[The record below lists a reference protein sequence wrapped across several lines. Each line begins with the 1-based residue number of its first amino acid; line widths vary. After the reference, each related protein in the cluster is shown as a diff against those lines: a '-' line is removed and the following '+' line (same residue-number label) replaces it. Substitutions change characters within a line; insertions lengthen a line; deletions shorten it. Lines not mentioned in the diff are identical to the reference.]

1 MPVSPAAQHTMFC
14 NSWPCLHDQ
23 MQESIIIYEAV
34 RLQLAAA
41 GV

>member
-1 MPVSPAAQHTMFC
+1 MFGK
-14 NSWPCLHDQ
+14 SWPCLHDQ
-23 MQESIIIYEAV
+23 MQEGIIIYEAV